1 MIIEIAL
8 VRNRT
13 QERIHMFMK
22 KEFNVTGACIPELHY
37 MVDITK
43 LLEVIREYVDK
54 GKYFV
59 INRARQYGKTTTLQ
73 ALREYLKDDYVVV
86 SMDFQRLDSAKYQDG
101 NVFSLAFAS
110 YFLRALKAGDK
121 VWMEPLKEK
130 CDELA
135 RIVRE
140 QLENFTLFELFEYLG
155 EICGLS
161 RRPIV
166 LMIDEVDSAS
176 DYQVF
181 LDFLSQLRADYLDR
195 KNAAAFHSVILAG
208 VYDIKNIRRKIRTE
222 DEHKRNS
229 PWNVAADFDVDMSLP
244 EKGIARMLAEYEEDF
259 HTGMDIDRM
268 ASMIY
273 DYTSGYPFLVSRIC
287 KLTDERVA
295 GSADFPDKSAAWTKE
310 GIWESVRLILS
321 EENSLF
327 DSLMEKVDRYQELN
341 DVLFTVLFTGKTIAY
356 NSDSQAVSIA
366 AMFGFVKNANGSIA
380 IANRIFET
388 RLYNRYL
395 ASEDLQ
401 KHDIY
406 QSSLW
411 DKNQFVI
418 GGYLNMQLILE
429 KFVLHFHDLYADSDE
444 RFVEECG
451 RRLFLL
457 YLRPIINGTGN
468 YYIESRTRSMG
479 RTDVIVDYRGEQHVI
494 EMKIWRGQEYNR
506 RGEEQIIGY
515 LDAYHLRKGYMLSF
529 CFHKKKQVGVKEI
542 IIGDK
547 KVIEAVV

>member
-1 MIIEIAL
+1 
-8 VRNRT
+8 
-13 QERIHMFMK
+13 MK
-22 KEFNVTGACIPELHY
+22 KEFNVTGACMPEFHY

-43 LLEVIREYVDK
+43 RLEAIREYVDK
-54 GKYFV
+54 GRYFV

-101 NVFSLAFAS
+101 NVFSLAFAA
-110 YFLRALKAGDK
+110 YFLRALKAGGK
-121 VWMEPLKEK
+121 ACLESIKGE
-130 CDELA
+130 CGELA
-135 RIVRE
+135 RITRE
-140 QLENFTLFELFEYLG
+140 QPETFTLFELFGHLN
-155 EICGLS
+155 EICGVS
-161 RRPIV
+161 EQPVV

-195 KNAAAFHSVILAG
+195 KNTAAFHSVILAG
-208 VYDIKNIRRKIRTE
+208 VYDIKNIRGKIRAE
-222 DEHKRNS
+222 DEHRRNS
-229 PWNVAADFDVDMSLP
+229 PWNIAADFEVDMSLP
-244 EKGIARMLAEYEEDF
+244 EHGIARMLAEYEEDC
-259 HTGMDIDRM
+259 HTGMDMEHI

-287 KLTDERVA
+287 KLADERVA
-295 GSADFPDKSAAWTKE
+295 GSADFPDRSAAWTKE
-310 GIWESVRLILS
+310 GIWESVRLLLS

-327 DSLMEKVDRYQELN
+327 DSLMEKLDRYPDLDET
-341 DVLFTVLFTGKTIAY
+341 LFTVLFTGKNMPY
-356 NSDSQAVSIA
+356 NYDNQAVSIA
-366 AMFGFVKNANGSIA
+366 SMFGFIKNENGSIA

-395 ASEDLQ
+395 ASEELQ

-411 DKNQFVI
+411 DKNQFII
-418 GGYLNMQLILE
+418 GRHLNIRLILE

-444 RFVEECG
+444 RFIEECG

-468 YYIESRTRSMG
+468 YYIEPQTRNMG

-494 EMKIWRGQEYNR
+494 EMKIWRGQEYNH
-506 RGEEQIIGY
+506 RGEEQIVGY
-515 LDAYHLRKGYMLSF
+515 LDDYHLNKGYMLSF
-529 CFHKKKQVGVKEI
+529 CFNKKKQIGVKEI
-542 IIGDK
+542 IIGNK
-547 KVIEAVV
+547 KIIEAVV